1 MQAFIRKFVSGTASR
16 TQSAPS
22 RRSALNAAEIPASSS
37 ASTSNSGSAV
47 AMATV
52 TRVPQRHLRGGH
64 SLHVSKPTWWLESRF
79 HFSFADYWDPVRQN
93 FGVLRVLNDDLVKA
107 GAGFG
112 AHPHRDAEI
121 FSYVVSGQL
130 SHADSMGNKEALPR
144 GCVQYM
150 SAGTG
155 VVHSIR
161 GLQFTC
167 EEMNE
172 GSETC
177 RFLQLWI
184 TPDRR
189 GHDPQYGSSTYGKSD
204 RHNRLLQILG
214 GTGSPPAWP
223 HTVNLQ
229 SIRLHQDANIF
240 VSESDPGTRFDV
252 SLGPNR
258 QAYLICIEGGL
269 HANDVQLDARDGAR
283 IVGSESGP
291 SPLTLEAGALGAHFL
306 VVEMAKSADR

>member
-1 MQAFIRKFVSGTASR
+1 MV
-16 TQSAPS
+16 
-22 RRSALNAAEIPASSS
+22 
-37 ASTSNSGSAV
+37 
-47 AMATV
+47 TV
-52 TRVPQRHLRGGH
+52 DRVPHS

-79 HFSFADYWDPVRQN
+79 HFSFADYWDPARKN

-121 FSYVVSGQL
+121 FSYVVAGQL

-155 VVHSIR
+155 VVHS
-161 GLQFTC
+161 
-167 EEMNE
+167 EMNE

-184 TPDRR
+184 TPDRS
-189 GHDPQYGSSTYGKSD
+189 GHKPQYGSSVYNKAD

-214 GTGSPPAWP
+214 GTGEAPAWP
-223 HTVNLQ
+223 NTAKLH
-229 SIRLHQDANIF
+229 SIRLHQDANVF
-240 VSESDPGTRFDV
+240 VSESDPLTRFEL
-252 SLGPNR
+252 SFGPSR
-258 QAYLICIEGGL
+258 QAYIICIEGGL
-269 HANDVQLDARDGAR
+269 QVDEVQLDTRDGAR
-283 IVGSESGP
+283 ITGRSDSDSSPFVLQAGP
-291 SPLTLEAGALGAHFL
+291 SGAHFL
-306 VVEMAKSADR
+306 IVEMGKAASR

>member
-1 MQAFIRKFVSGTASR
+1 MLYQDTMEH
-16 TQSAPS
+16 TH
-22 RRSALNAAEIPASSS
+22 RRSGLRTTTTELAGAGQMTDAADA
-37 ASTSNSGSAV
+37 TS
-47 AMATV
+47 MATV
-52 TRVPQRHLRGGH
+52 ARVPHS
-64 SLHVSKPTWWLESRF
+64 SLHLSKPTWWLESRF
-79 HFSFADYWDPVRQN
+79 HFSFADYWDPAREN

-121 FSYVVSGQL
+121 FSYVVAGQL

-155 VVHSIR
+155 VVHS
-161 GLQFTC
+161 
-167 EEMNE
+167 EMNE

-189 GHDPQYGSSTYGKSD
+189 GHKPQYGSSVYDKAD

-214 GTGSPPAWP
+214 GTGASPAWP
-223 HTVNLQ
+223 KTAKPQ
-229 SIRLHQDANIF
+229 SIHLHQDANVF
-240 VSESDPGTRFDV
+240 VSESDPLTRFEL
-252 SLGPNR
+252 SLGPKR
-258 QAYLICIEGGL
+258 QAYMVCIEGDL
-269 HANDVQLDARDGAR
+269 SANNVKLDTRDGAR
-283 IVGSESGP
+283 ITGSSDSGP
-291 SPLTLEAGALGAHFL
+291 SPLILTAGPSGAHFL
-306 VVEMAKSADR
+306 IVEMEKSASR

>member
-1 MQAFIRKFVSGTASR
+1 MHACIRKFVSDAAGRA
-16 TQSAPS
+16 QAAPT
-22 RRSALNAAEIPASSS
+22 RRSGLRTTTTELAGAGQMTDAADA
-37 ASTSNSGSAV
+37 TS
-47 AMATV
+47 MATV
-52 TRVPQRHLRGGH
+52 ARVPHS
-64 SLHVSKPTWWLESRF
+64 SLHLSKPTWWLESRF
-79 HFSFADYWDPVRQN
+79 HFSFADYWDPAREN

-121 FSYVVSGQL
+121 FSYVVAGQL

-155 VVHSIR
+155 VVHS
-161 GLQFTC
+161 
-167 EEMNE
+167 EMNE

-189 GHDPQYGSSTYGKSD
+189 GHKPQYGSSVYDKAD

-214 GTGSPPAWP
+214 GTGASPAWP
-223 HTVNLQ
+223 KTAKPQ
-229 SIRLHQDANIF
+229 SIHLHQDANVF
-240 VSESDPGTRFDV
+240 VSESDPLTRFEL
-252 SLGPNR
+252 SLGPKR
-258 QAYLICIEGGL
+258 QAYMVCIEGGCWGVSTHTDFATL
-269 HANDVQLDARDGAR
+269 NPRGISPRGKHTHTHTSSPREATSVR
-283 IVGSESGP
+283 I
-291 SPLTLEAGALGAHFL
+291 T
-306 VVEMAKSADR
+306 